1 MNDND
6 TKNPGPSLPPASKR
20 TPSPG
25 TTDDESVTA
34 KTSRIV
40 GPSRPSIQ
48 SKSDIEQEP
57 EDSDE
62 SSDDDFGPQLPPFG
76 APKSGPSKYETE
88 SRPPPRAHDGD
99 TENLTTKKRQRDD
112 WMLVPPE
119 NTSWTSGPNSASLT
133 NRKFMSG
140 KSTRGGRS
148 TDGAGSVWTEDPAQ
162 KRQRL
167 ENELLGISSESS
179 ARSGGSR
186 DLSAR
191 SNSATAD
198 KVKSL
203 TVSSYSLQRMSI
215 CGSNIKKAKGG
226 KSSLYESHQKDIQK
240 PKEDDPSKRA
250 FDYEKDVAGK
260 TSISSGARKK
270 LLNQASDY
278 TSRFSGGKY
287 I

>member
-6 TKNPGPSLPPASKR
+6 TKHPGPSLPPASKR

-203 TVSSYSLQRMSI
+203 TVSSYSLSVCPFVDLTLKRPRVVSRPCMRVTKRIFKSPRKTIPASEHSTTRRMS
-215 CGSNIKKAKGG
+215 
-226 KSSLYESHQKDIQK
+226 LERPVY
-240 PKEDDPSKRA
+240 
-250 FDYEKDVAGK
+250 
-260 TSISSGARKK
+260 
-270 LLNQASDY
+270 QAEHVRSY
-278 TSRFSGGKY
+278 
-287 I
+287 

>member
-1 MNDND
+1 MSGKDVQHA
-6 TKNPGPSLPPASKR
+6 GPSLPPALENPR
-20 TPSPG
+20 SPA
-25 TTDDESVTA
+25 TTDDEGVATEPS
-34 KTSRIV
+34 KIV
-40 GPSRPSIQ
+40 GPSRPPTQASPA
-48 SKSDIEQEP
+48 SEQEP
-57 EDSDE
+57 QDSDD
-62 SSDDDFGPQLPPFG
+62 SSDDDFGPQLPPAG
-76 APKSGPSKYETE
+76 GPKSGPSTHEAE
-88 SRPPPRAHDGD
+88 SRLPPRMHDGD
-99 TENLTTKKRQRDD
+99 TDNLASKKRQRDD

-119 NTSWTSGPNSASLT
+119 NSSWASGPNPAALT

-140 KSTRGGRS
+140 KSTRGGRN

-167 ENELLGISSESS
+167 ENELLGIKSESS
-179 ARSGGSR
+179 ARSAGSR
-186 DLSAR
+186 DLSSR
-191 SNSATAD
+191 TNSATAD
-198 KVKSL
+198 KLKSL
-203 TVSSYSLQRMSI
+203 TVSTYNPQCMTI
-215 CGSNIKKAKGG
+215 NKSNFLKGKGG
-226 KSSLYESHQKDIQK
+226 KSSLYESHQKDAQK

>member
-1 MNDND
+1 MGDKD
-6 TKNPGPSLPPASKR
+6 TKHPGPSLPPAAER
-20 TPSPG
+20 ARSPA
-25 TTDDESVTA
+25 TTDNESVA
-34 KTSRIV
+34 AEPSKIV
-40 GPSRPSIQ
+40 GPSRPPTQ
-48 SKSDIEQEP
+48 SKSESEQEP
-57 EDSDE
+57 QDSDD
-62 SSDDDFGPQLPPFG
+62 SSDDDFGPQLPPAG
-76 APKSGPSKYETE
+76 GPKSGPSKYETE
-88 SRPPPRAHDGD
+88 SRPPPRMHDGD

-119 NTSWTSGPNSASLT
+119 NSSWASGPNPAALT

-140 KSTRGGRS
+140 KSTRGGRNM
-148 TDGAGSVWTEDPAQ
+148 DGAGSVWTEDAAQ

-167 ENELLGISSESS
+167 ENELLGIKSESS
-179 ARSGGSR
+179 ARSAGSR
-186 DLSAR
+186 DLSSR
-191 SNSATAD
+191 TNSATAD
-198 KVKSL
+198 KLKSL
-203 TVSSYSLQRMSI
+203 TVSTCSLQRMTI
-215 CGSNIKKAKGG
+215 DESNISKGKGG
-226 KSSLYESHQKDIQK
+226 KSSLYESHQKDVQK

>member
-1 MNDND
+1 MGDKD
-6 TKNPGPSLPPASKR
+6 IKHPGPSLPPAAER
-20 TPSPG
+20 ARSPA
-25 TTDDESVTA
+25 TTDDESVAA
-34 KTSRIV
+34 KPSKIV
-40 GPSRPSIQ
+40 GPSRPPTQ
-48 SKSDIEQEP
+48 SKSESEQEP
-57 EDSDE
+57 QDSDD
-62 SSDDDFGPQLPPFG
+62 SSDDDFGPQLPPAG
-76 APKSGPSKYETE
+76 GPKSGPSKYETE
-88 SRPPPRAHDGD
+88 SRPSPRMHDRD

-119 NTSWTSGPNSASLT
+119 NSSWASGPNPAALT

-140 KSTRGGRS
+140 KSTRGGRN
-148 TDGAGSVWTEDPAQ
+148 TDGAGSVWTEDAAQ

-167 ENELLGISSESS
+167 ENELLGIKSESS
-179 ARSGGSR
+179 ARSAGSR
-186 DLSAR
+186 DLSSR
-191 SNSATAD
+191 TNSATAD
-198 KVKSL
+198 RLKSL
-203 TVSSYSLQRMSI
+203 T
-215 CGSNIKKAKGG
+215 GKGG
-226 KSSLYESHQKDIQK
+226 KSSLYESHQKDVQK

>member
-1 MNDND
+1 MTD
-6 TKNPGPSLPPASKR
+6 KKIQHAGPSLPPASEKPR
-20 TPSPG
+20 SPT
-25 TTDDESVTA
+25 TTDDEGVAS
-34 KTSRIV
+34 KTV
-40 GPSRPSIQ
+40 GPSRPPTQ
-48 SKSDIEQEP
+48 SNPDSEQEAQ
-57 EDSDE
+57 DSDD
-62 SSDDDFGPQLPPFG
+62 SSDDDFGPQLPTAG
-76 APKSGPSKYETE
+76 GPKSGPSSYEAE
-88 SRPPPRAHDGD
+88 SKRPPRMHDGD
-99 TENLTTKKRQRDD
+99 SENPATKKRQRDD

-119 NTSWTSGPNSASLT
+119 NSSWASGPNPAALT

-140 KSTRGGRS
+140 KSTRGGRD

-167 ENELLGISSESS
+167 ENELLGIKPESS
-179 ARSGGSR
+179 ARSAGSR
-186 DLSAR
+186 DLSTR
-191 SNSATAD
+191 TNSATAD
-198 KVKSL
+198 KLKSL
-203 TVSSYSLQRMSI
+203 TVCTSSLQRMTI
-215 CGSNIKKAKGG
+215 NESNASKVKGG
-226 KSSLYESHQKDIQK
+226 KSSLYESHQKDVQK